1 MHQERWLPFRPEECP
16 EAVWDQ
22 LPEDGRR
29 RVTEVFAALAA
40 RAARVGKTP
49 VVSEEVGHDSS
60 DS

>member
-22 LPEDGRR
+22 LSEDGRR

-40 RAARVGKTP
+40 RAARAGKTP
-49 VVSEEVGHDSS
+49 IASEEVGRDCS